1 MQVTV
6 LENTT
11 DRNTALSPTG
21 VMKPI
26 KVVKL
31 LLLVCLKNLQCV
43 VIKVKEKDLLT
54 YCTLVFLRQ
63 LKL

>member
-6 LENTT
+6 LENT
-11 DRNTALSPTG
+11 DRNIVLSPTD
-21 VMKPI
+21 MMITI
-26 KVVKL
+26 KVVK
-31 LLLVCLKNLQCV
+31 LLVCLKNLPCV

-63 LKL
+63 LNI